1 MVRLSMPPCG
11 NCGEYV
17 TRHFVRVFGIDGE
30 VYGCPECSTYRELHA
45 GDGIDA
51 AERNENGPVFDH

>member
-1 MVRLSMPPCG
+1 MPSCG

-45 GDGIDA
+45 GGGLETTDA
-51 AERNENGPVFDH
+51 NDSNVTHK